1 MATDETK
8 TKDDADDAK
17 EQKPSDS
24 GPQVGTRYTAEE
36 IHQNISMAAKEE
48 MERPMGELLWSGLAS
63 GLLIGFSFLGVAFLA
78 PLMPDRLHDLAGFIA
93 YPLGF
98 VFVVL
103 ARHQLFT
110 ENTLEP
116 VIPVLERR
124 DRRTLRKLLRLW
136 GLVLPANLAG
146 ALILALV
153 LAHTQAVKP
162 ELRTSMLDVARHSTE
177 GGFTLVLYRAVWAG
191 WLVALM
197 AWLIASTRE
206 TLAQIAL
213 VWLTTGPIAALG
225 FKHSIAGAVECFYQ
239 AAVGGAPWGQMLL
252 SFELPALLGNV
263 LGGVVLVALVN
274 HGQVSGRQS

>member
-1 MATDETK
+1 MATNQSE
-8 TKDDADDAK
+8 
-17 EQKPSDS
+17 EQKPSDG
-24 GPQVGTRYTAEE
+24 GPQVGTRYTTEE
-36 IHQNISMAAKEE
+36 IHENISKAAKEE
-48 MERPMGELLWSGLAS
+48 MDRPVGELLWSGLAS

-78 PLMPDRLHDLAGFIA
+78 PLMPDRLHDLAGFLA

-136 GLVLPANLAG
+136 GLVLPANLVG
-146 ALILALV
+146 ALLLALV
-153 LAHTQAVKP
+153 LANTPAVTP
-162 ELRTSMLDVARHSTE
+162 ELQASLLDVARRSTA
-177 GGFTLVLYRAVWAG
+177 GGFGLVLYRAIWAG

-206 TLAQIAL
+206 TLAQICL

-239 AAVGGAPWGQMLL
+239 AAVGDAAWGRVLL
-252 SFELPALLGNV
+252 SFELPALIGNV

-274 HGQVSGRQS
+274 HGQVSGREGDGPAR

>member
-1 MATDETK
+1 MT
-8 TKDDADDAK
+8 ADDSE
-17 EQKPSDS
+17 EQKPGDG

-36 IHQNISMAAKEE
+36 IHENISKAAKEE
-48 MERPMGELLWSGLAS
+48 MDRPAGELLWSGVAS
-63 GLLIGFSFLGVAFLA
+63 GLLIGFSFLAVAFLA
-78 PLMPDRLHDLAGFIA
+78 PLMPDRLRALAGFLA

-124 DRRTLRKLLRLW
+124 DRRTLHKLLRLW
-136 GLVLPANLAG
+136 GIVLPANLAG
-146 ALILALV
+146 ALVFAIV
-153 LAHTQAVKP
+153 LA
-162 ELRTSMLDVARHSTE
+162 RTSVVEPALQASLLDVARHSTA
-177 GGFTLVLYRAVWAG
+177 GGFGLVLYRAVWAG

-239 AAVGGAPWGQMLL
+239 AAVGDATWGRMLFA
-252 SFELPALLGNV
+252 FELPALVGNV

-274 HGQVSGRQS
+274 HGQVSGRDGAERER